1 MLQDW
6 ELAAPADDGALVG
19 LLSRWATRGR
29 QESPE
34 PQVNIQFT
42 KRFGI
47 KDWARH
53 PVYPITSP
61 LKGLV
66 DLCNPR
72 S

>member
-34 PQVNIQFT
+34 PQV
-42 KRFGI
+42 
-47 KDWARH
+47 
-53 PVYPITSP
+53 S
-61 LKGLV
+61 
-66 DLCNPR
+66 
-72 S
+72 